1 MIVCAYAQLS
11 RRDEAK
17 NVATLG
23 GDSRIGQV
31 LGRDA
36 ARLALS
42 EAMKVASAEGATV
55 TAALL
60 IDGEPAKALVST
72 AADQHADLIVL
83 GSLHD
88 RTLADR
94 LLGSTS
100 EEVIKRVKGTK

>member
-1 MIVCAYAQLS
+1 M
-11 RRDEAK
+11 
-17 NVATLG
+17 
-23 GDSRIGQV
+23 
-31 LGRDA
+31 
-36 ARLALS
+36 
-42 EAMKVASAEGATV
+42 ASAEGATV

-60 IDGEPAKALVST
+60 IDGDPAKALVST

-100 EEVIKRVKGTK
+100 EEVLKRAECDVLIVRPEANTGELPVPEDAPSGR